1 MSKNKILIVLLMMLS
16 IGIVSLYTTYAYE
29 ETNNMIIKEST
40 SDHNLNFSLKI
51 STDKEIIINP
61 NEEKFV
67 DISIKNTFYEENVG
81 YGTYYSMIRPEKIPD
96 NVTIELA
103 EHSTDTPDGIIKKG
117 ETKIISIK
125 ITNKS
130 EYVVNLIVGIL
141 GGFENGSIEDLPE
154 WDNDI
159 HKKIK

>member
-51 STDKEIIINP
+51 STDKEITINP

-81 YGTYYSMIRPEKIPD
+81 YGTYYSMISPEKLPD

-103 EHSTDTPDGIIKKG
+103 EHSTDTPDGIIKK
-117 ETKIISIK
+117 EKRK
-125 ITNKS
+125 
-130 EYVVNLIVGIL
+130 L
-141 GGFENGSIEDLPE
+141 FQ
-154 WDNDI
+154 
-159 HKKIK
+159 